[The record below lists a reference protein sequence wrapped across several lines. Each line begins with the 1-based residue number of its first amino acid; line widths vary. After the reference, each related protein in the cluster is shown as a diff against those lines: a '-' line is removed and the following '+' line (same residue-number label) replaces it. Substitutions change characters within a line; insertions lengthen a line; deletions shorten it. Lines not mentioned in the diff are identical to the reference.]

1 VLLKFSFTLFYLRGR
16 ANKKIPYYRMA
27 PSLSKNSSAEQ
38 QLSISEE
45 ATNITVLKEMINFLI
60 FVLR

>member
-1 VLLKFSFTLFYLRGR
+1 
-16 ANKKIPYYRMA
+16 MA

-38 QLSISEE
+38 QLSITEE

-60 FVLR
+60 FVLRWIGVMLQIKHWR